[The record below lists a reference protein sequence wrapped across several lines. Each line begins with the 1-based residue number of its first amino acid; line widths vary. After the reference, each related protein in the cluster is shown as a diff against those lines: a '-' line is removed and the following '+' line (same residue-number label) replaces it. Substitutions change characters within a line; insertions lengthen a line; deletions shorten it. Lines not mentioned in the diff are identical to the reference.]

1 MFATHTPADL
11 GTHRLVGVK
20 TVGRLQSVGVCAT
33 LTTRFH
39 FLLSH
44 LTDLAG
50 NHIFLRVMYYFCTI
64 SVDPLQI
71 LYSLFLRPAPQIYV
85 ILPEFIFRF
94 R

>member
-1 MFATHTPADL
+1 MFIYNFAILITRLVHDLLLRETTKCKEVETYKMFATHTPADL

-44 LTDLAG
+44 LTD
-50 NHIFLRVMYYFCTI
+50 FFESDV
-64 SVDPLQI
+64 
-71 LYSLFLRPAPQIYV
+71 LFLYN
-85 ILPEFIFRF
+85 FR
-94 R
+94 